1 MIRRSFC
8 LLMTVALVGFVGCG
22 SDDGL
27 GKRYRVTGTVK
38 YKGQPLEKGTIS
50 FVPATPDP
58 KGINIG
64 ATGVIENG
72 SYSLSAQG
80 DVEGAFP
87 GEYLV
92 TVDSRKVDLSKA
104 AANAQGGGSFRQDDV
119 AKANASAE
127 SLIPKKYLVPDTSG
141 LKATVKESSNSIDF
155 ELVD

>member
-1 MIRRSFC
+1 
-8 LLMTVALVGFVGCG
+8 
-22 SDDGL
+22 
-27 GKRYRVTGTVK
+27 
-38 YKGQPLEKGTIS
+38 
-50 FVPATPDP
+50 
-58 KGINIG
+58 
-64 ATGVIENG
+64 
-72 SYSLSAQG
+72 
-80 DVEGAFP
+80 
-87 GEYLV
+87 V